1 MRKLLLIIYSI
12 TIATICISQN
22 LTGKW
27 SGILFQE
34 GKTDTF
40 YYQLNIDQKEA
51 KISGFSFSKN
61 KDGAVAAKFEIVGT
75 QKEEKITLQEINQ
88 VEPIGAKWC
97 LKHIRLTL
105 NNGVLEGNWEAE
117 GCIPGTM
124 RLTNSNFSNLENPP
138 TPLGKWTGSIS
149 QTDRDYGFFYEIE
162 LFPNGTGKS
171 YIVSE
176 GNGGSAHHAL
186 NWKRSADILTFEE
199 TDITEK
205 TSDEWRWCM
214 KSAKLTILQNQN
226 RKELV
231 GDWWGYI
238 EGYDQESGP
247 CAPGQLYL
255 EQPIIKREEKIEI
268 PKFHE
273 YVEDQSRP
281 VNVGR
286 VLEVKSQNIQIKVW
300 DNGIVDGDVLSLF
313 LNGKKLLENHRV
325 SKRKYAMNIKL
336 EKKTNY
342 LILHAE
348 DLGDITPNTVAVS
361 VDDGVKEQRII
372 LSSNLRESGAVM
384 IRQFQI
390 D

>member
-1 MRKLLLIIYSI
+1 
-12 TIATICISQN
+12 
-22 LTGKW
+22 
-27 SGILFQE
+27 
-34 GKTDTF
+34 
-40 YYQLNIDQKEA
+40 
-51 KISGFSFSKN
+51 
-61 KDGAVAAKFEIVGT
+61 
-75 QKEEKITLQEINQ
+75 
-88 VEPIGAKWC
+88 
-97 LKHIRLTL
+97 
-105 NNGVLEGNWEAE
+105 
-117 GCIPGTM
+117 
-124 RLTNSNFSNLENPP
+124 
-138 TPLGKWTGSIS
+138 
-149 QTDRDYGFFYEIE
+149 
-162 LFPNGTGKS
+162 
-171 YIVSE
+171 
-176 GNGGSAHHAL
+176 
-186 NWKRSADILTFEE
+186 
-199 TDITEK
+199 
-205 TSDEWRWCM
+205 M